1 MDYATTLKA
10 DGIIAI
16 NLSDDDELVAVE
28 HTNGH
33 DDLILVSSEGKAI
46 RFHEYDVRPTGRNTM
61 GVTGMRM
68 PLEHAVLGMA
78 VAEDDA
84 DIFCVTS
91 GGYGKRTPVSSYP
104 TQKRG
109 GQGVIT
115 IKDSPDRGDL
125 VGVAT
130 VRNNHELMLI
140 SQDGTIIR
148 VPVESVRTTGRNTMG
163 VRVMH
168 LRGADRVS
176 SMARLVGTS
185 DGNGNGNGG
194 IDDST
199 DYEGL
204 EDEFADFDD
213 AAGPE
218 DDEDREAVDSEPG
231 EVDDVEQ

>member
-1 MDYATTLKA
+1 
-10 DGIIAI
+10 
-16 NLSDDDELVAVE
+16 VAVE

-68 PLEHAVLGMA
+68 PPEHSLLGMA

-84 DIFCVTS
+84 DIFCVTCE
-91 GGYGKRTPVSSYP
+91 GYGKRTPVSSYP

-168 LRGADRVS
+168 LRGADKVS
-176 SMARLVGTS
+176 SMARLVGS
-185 DGNGNGNGG
+185 SNGNG
-194 IDDST
+194 S
-199 DYEGL
+199 GL
-204 EDEFADFDD
+204 EGSGEYEALGDEDLADVDIADIDTDEFEGEEPA
-213 AAGPE
+213 PE
-218 DDEDREAVDSEPG
+218 DETEPEEDLES
-231 EVDDVEQ
+231 